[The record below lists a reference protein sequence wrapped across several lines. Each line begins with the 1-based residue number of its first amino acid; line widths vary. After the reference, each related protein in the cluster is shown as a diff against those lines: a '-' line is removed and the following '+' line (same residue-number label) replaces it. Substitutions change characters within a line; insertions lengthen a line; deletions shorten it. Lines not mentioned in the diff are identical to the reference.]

1 MTKVKVM
8 NPENKIKPAK
18 QPFNRLTNKL
28 LNHLTNA
35 IFYLA
40 ILFFAIG
47 FNFSD
52 RMAGNWY
59 QQWMPDLGGRTI
71 VDMTFTDSLT
81 GYAITSRLS
90 VNDYPKILKTS
101 NSGNNWNIIYN
112 NSDTSLFTCLYFLNQ
127 NTGYVGGFIEDNF
140 NFSMLKTTNGGV
152 NWNSVNTPFDTYQD
166 DIHALNEDSIWFAMS
181 SSSSGGVYFTSN
193 GGVNWIQQYSS
204 LSNPDR
210 IYMYNAKLGF
220 IGYST
225 SGSNFRRTTN
235 SGASWDFLSNSEGL
249 IDIFFTDSLTGWK
262 SGFGGFKKTING
274 GLNWVIQT
282 LPSGGYISTGSGILT
297 FSNINKDTAWGVGGY
312 LFYPIQG
319 ARAFL
324 YRTTNG
330 GDTWYFQIPD
340 TSYQIPNFSFTE
352 FTNRYNGWAYTQTT
366 RGIHTTNGGDTTFY
380 LPVNQIS
387 SEVPSEYKLF
397 QNYPNPFNPNTI
409 IRFQINRLSD
419 IKLSVFDI
427 QGKQIAEL
435 VNGKYSAG
443 IYETDWNAAG
453 FASGIYFYSLIID
466 NNLIDSKK
474 MILLK

>member
-1 MTKVKVM
+1 M
-8 NPENKIKPAK
+8 
-18 QPFNRLTNKL
+18 
-28 LNHLTNA
+28 
-35 IFYLA
+35 
-40 ILFFAIG
+40 
-47 FNFSD
+47 
-52 RMAGNWY
+52 
-59 QQWMPDLGGRTI
+59 
-71 VDMTFTDSLT
+71 
-81 GYAITSRLS
+81 
-90 VNDYPKILKTS
+90 
-101 NSGNNWNIIYN
+101 
-112 NSDTSLFTCLYFLNQ
+112 
-127 NTGYVGGFIEDNF
+127 
-140 NFSMLKTTNGGV
+140 
-152 NWNSVNTPFDTYQD
+152 
-166 DIHALNEDSIWFAMS
+166 
-181 SSSSGGVYFTSN
+181 
-193 GGVNWIQQYSS
+193 
-204 LSNPDR
+204 
-210 IYMYNAKLGF
+210 
-220 IGYST
+220 
-225 SGSNFRRTTN
+225 
-235 SGASWDFLSNSEGL
+235 
-249 IDIFFTDSLTGWK
+249 
-262 SGFGGFKKTING
+262 
-274 GLNWVIQT
+274 NWVIQT